1 MTLEGFSIKKALKM
15 ADMFYRKIENTLNN
29 YYNDPTAP
37 IMVVTEARQIGKS
50 FIIKFKTLRT
60 SYSVKYYSLKIDSI
74 FIE

>member
-1 MTLEGFSIKKALKM
+1 M

-50 FIIKFKTLRT
+50 FIIKFKALQT
-60 SYSVKYYSLKIDSI
+60 SFSVKYYSIKVDSI